1 MLTRNSS
8 AKPNKP
14 EPRTNG
20 FQSHGRAP
28 DNGTISVISIDLKI
42 VGNGLKIISKGV
54 LQIDGEIE
62 GDVQAADVIVG
73 EHGKVTGT
81 VVGEQVLVRGKVS
94 GVIRAKKVAL
104 QASSKV
110 EGEIHHMSFAIEE
123 GAVFEGRSCRVATES
138 ELNSVLDGKDEV
150 GPKAAE
156 GKPR

>member
-20 FQSHGRAP
+20 FQPHGRAP
-28 DNGTISVISIDLKI
+28 DNSANSVISIDLKI

-54 LQIDGEIE
+54 LQIE

-94 GVIRAKKVAL
+94 GVIRAKKVSL

-150 GPKAAE
+150 RPKV
-156 GKPR
+156 G